1 MTHLTLFNPSFRR
14 LFADPFF
21 DLPVRYAGSAGGRG
35 SGASLWTPPVDV
47 RESDT
52 EVVVEAELP
61 GIAREDISVRYHD
74 GRLVL
79 EGKREEAGETGPENC
94 ETACASGSWI
104 RRERSLGR
112 FRRSF
117 DCRTA
122 WTAPPSGR
130 SPGTASS
137 RSSAEAREGAAA
149 PDRRQRQLSDTRG
162 VGASRPLTCVR
173 GSSRRQASVTPCA
186 VRSTARADQR
196 SAFQAGGAIGA
207 SRSTYSVVRSWPGMT
222 RRLLTISSS

>member
-21 DLPVRYAGSAGGRG
+21 DLPVRYAAGSSGRSGG
-35 SGASLWTPPVDV
+35 AALWTPPVDV

-79 EGKREEAGETGPENC
+79 EGKREEALETGSEDC
-94 ETACASGSWI
+94 ETACASGGWI

-112 FRRSF
+112 FHRSF
-117 DCRTA
+117 DL
-122 WTAPPSGR
+122 PESVD
-130 SPGTASS
+130 
-137 RSSAEAREGAAA
+137 SSAIRAESRDGVLKVVLPKLEKAQ
-149 PDRRQRQLSDTRG
+149 PRQID
-162 VGASRPLTCVR
+162 V
-173 GSSRRQASVTPCA
+173 SVN
-186 VRSTARADQR
+186 
-196 SAFQAGGAIGA
+196 
-207 SRSTYSVVRSWPGMT
+207 
-222 RRLLTISSS
+222 

>member
-21 DLPVRYAGSAGGRG
+21 DLPVRTTGGASGRG

-79 EGKREEAGETGPENC
+79 EGRREDVQEAGDGANG
-94 ETACASGSWI
+94 SGSWV
-104 RRERSLGR
+104 RRERVLGR
-112 FRRSF
+112 FHRSF
-117 DCRTA
+117 DLPESVDTSAIR
-122 WTAPPSGR
+122 
-130 SPGTASS
+130 
-137 RSSAEAREGAAA
+137 AEARDGVLRVVLPKLEKAQ
-149 PDRRQRQLSDTRG
+149 PRQID
-162 VGASRPLTCVR
+162 V
-173 GSSRRQASVTPCA
+173 SVN
-186 VRSTARADQR
+186 
-196 SAFQAGGAIGA
+196 
-207 SRSTYSVVRSWPGMT
+207 
-222 RRLLTISSS
+222 

>member
-21 DLPVRYAGSAGGRG
+21 DLPVRTTGSASGRG

-74 GRLVL
+74 GRLIL
-79 EGKREEAGETGPENC
+79 EGRREEARETGKEDC

-104 RRERSLGR
+104 RRERVLGR
-112 FRRSF
+112 FHRSF
-117 DCRTA
+117 DL
-122 WTAPPSGR
+122 PESVD
-130 SPGTASS
+130 
-137 RSSAEAREGAAA
+137 SSAIRAESRDGVLKVVLPKLEKAQ
-149 PDRRQRQLSDTRG
+149 PRQID
-162 VGASRPLTCVR
+162 V
-173 GSSRRQASVTPCA
+173 SVN
-186 VRSTARADQR
+186 
-196 SAFQAGGAIGA
+196 
-207 SRSTYSVVRSWPGMT
+207 
-222 RRLLTISSS
+222 